1 MKISILIAS
10 LLLVNNLFAQTQKEV
25 YIIGTMHTVPK
36 IVKNSYKP
44 LLKEAKSYNPD
55 AIYVERVRAEDTL
68 SLQNYY
74 PRFLH
79 FSDSISTV
87 FEIDELKFKQLMD
100 KGLRAM
106 KTKDFE
112 YLKMCFI
119 VKKDYANYSYYR
131 YLERYGLEGSPK
143 PTRNENGDI
152 TAKLAIAQNMKYIY
166 SMDDQKENPQYAKA
180 WRTCAKEGKEN
191 GNEKAAKK
199 LLKKLTTR
207 DIFGGISGSLGK
219 QTNHAKAI
227 EQMHLLNSFEYVT
240 VATEACSDGNK
251 YWDNR
256 NYGMVKNIAEQV
268 QAMPHQKNI
277 VIVGAGHVYGM
288 KEAFEQY
295 YPSIKVRLMSDGT
308 RSSEV
313 LSNENGTQRREVA
326 KN

>member
-1 MKISILIAS
+1 MRMLIFITS
-10 LLLVNNLFAQTQKEV
+10 LLLVSNIFAQNQKEV

-44 LLKEAKSYNPD
+44 LLKNAKAYSPD

-79 FSDSISTV
+79 FSDSIRTV
-87 FEIDELKFKQLMD
+87 FTIDESRFDRLMD
-100 KGLRAM
+100 KDLRAM
-106 KTKDFE
+106 NKEEFE
-112 YLKMCFI
+112 YLKICFI
-119 VKKDYANYSYYR
+119 VKRNYANHQYYK
-131 YLERYGLEGSPK
+131 YLEAYGLDGSPE

-180 WRTCAKEGKEN
+180 WRTCAEEGKEN
-191 GNEKAAKK
+191 GNEKAAGK
-199 LLKKLTTR
+199 LVKKLTVK
-207 DIFGGISGSLGK
+207 DIFSGLSASLGK
-219 QTNHAKAI
+219 QINSAKSI

-240 VATEACSDGNK
+240 VATEACSDGNR

-256 NYGMVKNIAEQV
+256 NYSMVKNIAEQV
-268 QAMPHQKNI
+268 RELPHQKNI

-288 KEAFEQY
+288 KEAFEKY
-295 YPSIKVRLMSDGT
+295 HPDIKVRLMSEC
-308 RSSEV
+308 R
-313 LSNENGTQRREVA
+313 QRREDEKEYA
-326 KN
+326 AR

>member
-1 MKISILIAS
+1 MRTLIFIAS
-10 LLLVNNLFAQTQKEV
+10 LLLASNLFAQTKKEV

-68 SLQNYY
+68 SMQIYY

-79 FSDSISTV
+79 FADSISTV
-87 FEIDELKFKQLMD
+87 FEIEEAKFNRLM
-100 KGLRAM
+100 
-106 KTKDFE
+106 TKDLQAMNKDEFE
-112 YLKMCFI
+112 YLKHCFI
-119 VKKDYANYSYYR
+119 VKKDYASYSYYR

-166 SMDDQKENPQYAKA
+166 SMDDQKENPKYAKA

-191 GNEKAAKK
+191 GNEKAAGK
-199 LLKKLTTR
+199 LMRKLTTR
-207 DIFGGISGSLGK
+207 DIFSGLSGSLGK
-219 QTNHAKAI
+219 QTNHTKAI

-240 VATEACSDGNK
+240 TTTEACSDGNR

-256 NYGMVKNIAEQV
+256 NSAMVKNIAEQV
-268 QAMPHQKNI
+268 QAMPHQRNV

-288 KEAFEQY
+288 KEAFEKN
-295 YPSIKVRLMSDGT
+295 YPEIEVKLMSD
-308 RSSEV
+308 
-313 LSNENGTQRREVA
+313 TQRRKDA

>member
-1 MKISILIAS
+1 MKKSNIMRLSILFIS
-10 LLLVNNLFAQTQKEV
+10 LFISSNIFAQTQKEV

-44 LLKEAKSYNPD
+44 LLKKAKSYNPD

-68 SLQNYY
+68 SMQIYY

-79 FSDSISTV
+79 FADSISTV
-87 FEIDELKFKQLMD
+87 FNIEEAKFNRLMNKD
-100 KGLRAM
+100 LQAM
-106 KTKDFE
+106 KTEDFD
-112 YLKMCFI
+112 YLKRCFI

-180 WRTCAKEGKEN
+180 WRTCAKEGNEN
-191 GNEKAAKK
+191 GNEKAAGK
-199 LLKKLTTR
+199 LMRKLTTK
-207 DIFGGISGSLGK
+207 DIFSGLSGYLGK
-219 QTNHAKAI
+219 QTNSTKSI
-227 EQMHLLNSFEYVT
+227 KQMHSLNSFEYVT

-268 QAMPHQKNI
+268 QTMPHQKNI

-288 KEAFEQY
+288 KEAFEQH
-295 YPSIKVRLMSDGT
+295 YPDIKVRLMSDK
-308 RSSEV
+308 EQV
-313 LSNENGTQRREVA
+313 LVQN
-326 KN
+326 

>member
-1 MKISILIAS
+1 MKALIFITSIF
-10 LLLVNNLFAQTQKEV
+10 LVNNLFAQTQKEV

-44 LLKEAKSYNPD
+44 LLKEAKKYNPD

-74 PRFLH
+74 SRFLH
-79 FSDSISTV
+79 FSDSISMV
-87 FEIDELKFKQLMD
+87 FEVEEGRFKQLIEKD
-100 KGLRAM
+100 LQAM
-106 KTKDFE
+106 KTQDFK

-119 VKKDYANYSYYR
+119 VQKDYANYSYYR

-191 GNEKAAKK
+191 GNEKAAGK
-199 LLKKLTTR
+199 LMRKLTTK
-207 DIFGGISGSLGK
+207 DIFSSLSGSLGK
-219 QTNHAKAI
+219 QVNSTKSI
-227 EQMHLLNSFEYVT
+227 EQMHLLNSFEYIT
-240 VATEACSDGNK
+240 VATEACSDGNR

-256 NYGMVKNIAEQV
+256 NFGMVKNIAEQV
-268 QAMPHQKNI
+268 QAMPHQRNI
-277 VIVGAGHVYGM
+277 VVVGAGHVYGM

-295 YPSIKVRLMSDGT
+295 YPDIKVRLMSDGM
-308 RSSEV
+308 
-313 LSNENGTQRREVA
+313 QRREDA